1 MQHAQHFTLGQV
13 RWVDTVLA
21 SCEANMDAMLGDLK
35 SWDGKAAWLL
45 LNKIKEIHGRFWN
58 CSDPENELDKAFVLS
73 ELNPSAL
80 LWNSF
85 FIRRLCLSVLA
96 LDVGIYHTRN
106 ISRGDVI

>member
-1 MQHAQHFTLGQV
+1 MHAQHFTLGQV

-45 LNKIKEIHGRFWN
+45 LNKIKEIHKRFWN
-58 CSDPENELDKAFVLS
+58 CHDSEDALDKAFILS
-73 ELNPSAL
+73 ESKPRAL
-80 LWNSF
+80 LWDSF

-106 ISRGDVI
+106 IARGDV